1 MKIQLAS
8 VDSVIIYFSDTISK
22 ETSRK
27 VKSAY
32 KLLKSLND
40 KNLIEIVPSYT
51 SILVTYDIFKYN
63 YEEIKIFLKNLLQD
77 LKIKNENENE
87 LEVINVDVYYGEE
100 VGLDL
105 QRVAQKAQI
114 SVEEVINIHSSKIY
128 DVFAIGFLPGF
139 AYMAEVDEK
148 IITPRLESPRKKIPK
163 GSVAIA
169 DNQTAIYPQNSPGG
183 WNILGKTTF
192 ELFDKTLNSLSP
204 ITIESRIKFNPIS
217 KEVFLKQGGVLEF

>member
-1 MKIQLAS
+1 MKIKLAS

-22 ETSRK
+22 ETSQE

-32 KLLKSLND
+32 KLLKSLDD

-51 SILVTYDIFKYN
+51 SILITYDIFKYD
-63 YEEIKIFLKNLLQD
+63 YEEIQIFLQELLQN
-77 LKIKNENENE
+77 LKIEEENE
-87 LEVINVDVYYGEE
+87 LEVINVDVYYGDE

-105 QRVAQKAQI
+105 QRVALKANI
-114 SVEEVINIHSSKIY
+114 SVEEVIQIHSSKIY
-128 DVFAIGFLPGF
+128 NVFAIGFLPGF
-139 AYMAEVDEK
+139 AYMATVDDK
-148 IITPRLESPRKKIPK
+148 IVTSRLESPRKKIPK

-169 DNQTAIYPQNSPGG
+169 DTQTAIYPQNSPGG

-192 ELFDKTLNSLSP
+192 ELFDKTLESLSP

-217 KEVFLKQGGVLEF
+217 KEEFIKQGGVLEF

>member
-1 MKIQLAS
+1 MKIKLAS

-22 ETSRK
+22 ETSLK

-32 KLLKSLND
+32 KLLKSLDD
-40 KNLIEIVPSYT
+40 KDLIEIVPSYT
-51 SILVTYDIFKYN
+51 SILITYDIFQYN
-63 YEEIKIFLKNLLQD
+63 FKEIKTLLKKLLKNL
-77 LKIKNENENE
+77 IIEEIST

-100 VGLDL
+100 VGIDL
-105 QRVAQKAQI
+105 QRVALKANI
-114 SVEEVINIHSSKIY
+114 SVKEVINIHSSKTY

-139 AYMAEVDEK
+139 AYMATVDER
-148 IITPRLESPRKKIPK
+148 IVTSRLKSPRKKIPK

-192 ELFDKTLNSLSP
+192 ELFDKTLEALSP

-217 KEVFLKQGGVLEF
+217 KEEFLKQGGNLEF